1 MNPITIEAI
10 LYTSILMLSF
20 GIMIYLITKN
30 KILIVKLGDKT
41 EVMLEDDF

>member
-30 KILIVKLGDKT
+30 KILIVKIGDKT
-41 EVMLEDDF
+41 ELTLEDDF